1 MNKKF
6 WKTCK
11 PFFSTKDTPSEKMT
25 LVENGEV
32 LSDDIDIAE
41 CMNDYFINITE
52 TLNIRKWPGDNS
64 NNQNEDIVN
73 KAIFKYKNHPS
84 IKMIKDK
91 LGEVDNKFEFQH
103 ILPEIVYK
111 QVRQLPQKVQVEIF
125 LPK

>member
-1 MNKKF
+1 METF
-6 WKTCK
+6 Q
-11 PFFSTKDTPSEKMT
+11 PFFSTKDTEKSEKMI

-91 LGEVDNKFEFQH
+91 LGEVDNKF
-103 ILPEIVYK
+103 
-111 QVRQLPQKVQVEIF
+111 
-125 LPK
+125 

>member
-1 MNKKF
+1 M
-6 WKTCK
+6 
-11 PFFSTKDTPSEKMT
+11 
-25 LVENGEV
+25 

-84 IKMIKDK
+84 IKMIMDK
-91 LGEVDNKFEFQH
+91 LGEVDNKFEFQQ

-111 QVRQLPQKVQVEIF
+111 QVKQLDASKSSSGKIPTKIIKDTIDLCKPIDRLF
-125 LPK
+125 KCIYL